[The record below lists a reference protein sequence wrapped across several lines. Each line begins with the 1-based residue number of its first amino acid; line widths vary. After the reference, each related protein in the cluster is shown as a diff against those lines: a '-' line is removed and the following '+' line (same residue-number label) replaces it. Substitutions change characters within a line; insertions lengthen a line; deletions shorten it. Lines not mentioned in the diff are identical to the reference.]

1 VNSKAASSGTSA
13 GLADGSGAALFGV
26 GVASW
31 RVMRVEEKLRVE
43 MNVHLSKGVNSTF
56 VGDLARRD
64 WR

>member
-1 VNSKAASSGTSA
+1 MTSASFDDSSGAS
-13 GLADGSGAALFGV
+13 LFGV

-43 MNVHLSKGVNSTF
+43 MNAHLSKGVNSTF
-56 VGDLARRD
+56 VGDLARRE